1 MVDGLPCVVFYQPF
15 SVSRIVSNTMRC
27 HQFRSSLTRR
37 DLLRSSAGGFGHLVL
52 SAMAARSG
60 LAAPAPSAASPA
72 SAPGLPH
79 FRPRAKRVI
88 FLFMWGGPSH
98 VDLFDP
104 KPRLNQDEGKSLSGK
119 DVGVPRDNLGKIM
132 GSPFK
137 FSQHGQ
143 SGTWISELFPEVSK
157 HADKMCV
164 IRSVHTNGSAHGE
177 ALLRLHTGQANL
189 VRPSVGAWV
198 SYGLGSES
206 DNLPAFITISPPRGH
221 GGVQN
226 YGNAFLPAIHQGTAI
241 GSAETPIS
249 KAVIPNLI
257 NKRITPGL
265 QRSQLDLVQS
275 LNRKHLRDVKT
286 DQGIEGLIGS
296 YELAFKMQSTM
307 PQIMSLDDE
316 SKATLDMYGV
326 DAEPTD
332 NFARQCLLARKFAER
347 GVRYIQVST
356 DYTWDHH
363 NKVKKGHIDESAK
376 VDRPIAGLL
385 QDLEQRGLLDDT
397 LVLWGGEFGRTPM
410 SENGDGRNH
419 HPQVFTMWMAGGG
432 VKGGLTYG
440 ATDDFGYGPVE
451 NPVHMHDLHA
461 TLLHTLGIDH
471 EQLTY
476 RHAGR
481 DFRLTD
487 VYGNVVTDILA

>member
-1 MVDGLPCVVFYQPF
+1 M
-15 SVSRIVSNTMRC
+15 
-27 HQFRSSLTRR
+27 
-37 DLLRSSAGGFGHLVL
+37 LRASAGGFGGLVL
-52 SAMAARSG
+52 SALAARAG
-60 LAAPAPSAASPA
+60 TAATSPTPH
-72 SAPGLPH
+72 SSMLPPIPPH
-79 FRPRAKRVI
+79 FAPRAKRII

-104 KPRLNQDEGKSLSGK
+104 KPSLNQHDGKPLAGK
-119 DVGVPRDNLGKIM
+119 DVGSKRDQLGQIL

-137 FSQHGQ
+137 FAQHGR
-143 SGTWISELFPEVSK
+143 SGTWISELFP
-157 HADKMCV
+157 HLAQLADKLCV
-164 IRSVHTNGSAHGE
+164 VRSVHTEGTAHGE

-221 GGVQN
+221 GGAQN
-226 YGNAFLPAIHQGTAI
+226 YGSAFLPAIHQATAI
-241 GSAETPIS
+241 GSAEIPIA
-249 KAVIPNLI
+249 KAVIPNLA
-257 NKRITPGL
+257 NHRLDPAS
-265 QRSQLDLVQS
+265 QRRQLDLVQT
-275 LNRKHLRDVKT
+275 LNRQHLQQTEGDP
-286 DQGIEGLIGS
+286 GIEGLIGS
-296 YELAFKMQSTM
+296 YELAFRMQSTM

-316 SKATLDMYGV
+316 SQATRDLYGV
-326 DAEPTD
+326 GSEPTD

-363 NKVKKGHIDESAK
+363 NKVEQGHIGESAK
-376 VDRPIAGLL
+376 TDRPIAGLL
-385 QDLEQRGLLDDT
+385 RDLDQRGLLEDT

-410 SENGDGRNH
+410 AENGDGRGH
-419 HPQVFTMWMAGGG
+419 HPQAFTIWMAGGG
-432 VKGGLTYG
+432 VRGGLTYG
-440 ATDDFGYGPVE
+440 RTDDFGYYPVE

-461 TLLHTLGIDH
+461 TLLHLLGLDH
-471 EQLTY
+471 ERLTY

-487 VYGNVVTDILA
+487 VHGNVVHDLTVA